1 MTSNKERQINYF
13 LECYT
18 LVKNWNIF
26 RLVAESTPTLPT
38 LEMVKDKDRS
48 ADKDGSRYANKDC
61 SADMDDSPTW
71 VTHIPFKEGTLSP
84 AERALWGD
92 SIQISSAHTPASLR
106 AQREFMD
113 AVAKATPIVVPVD
126 IDYKECLAFALE
138 LEAERALEKSMET
151 LTIKDSTAAKPKEPV
166 AKPKDLA
173 KPKKKKHVPPPP
185 FTAEQLRKFEKM

>member
-1 MTSNKERQINYF
+1 
-13 LECYT
+13 
-18 LVKNWNIF
+18 
-26 RLVAESTPTLPT
+26 
-38 LEMVKDKDRS
+38 MVKDKDSS
-48 ADKDGSRYANKDC
+48 ADIDGRRYANKDC
-61 SADMDDSPTW
+61 EPTW
-71 VTHIPFKEGTLSP
+71 VTHIPFKEGALSP

-126 IDYKECLAFALE
+126 IDYQECLAFALE

-151 LTIKDSTAAKPKEPV
+151 LTIKDSTAAKPKDLAKPKEAA

-185 FTAEQLRKFEKM
+185 FTTEQLRQFEKM